1 MGRSI
6 TRAVSEVVD
15 GARAPE
21 WMDPGPAERA
31 WKVEGRRGG
40 PTFREGSFP
49 PTDEVVDHGADVVL
63 GQAYM
68 RFVRI
73 GPSSEAISSFSKENA
88 CLTRTLR
95 TFCCIWGGLR
105 RGVCDPMT
113 LSGPI

>member
-40 PTFREGSFP
+40 PTSRAGSFP
-49 PTDEVVDHGADVVL
+49 PTDEVVDHGADQKL
-63 GQAYM
+63 DAFSYQRPFHHSLLLDSIHAY
-68 RFVRI
+68 REHDFRRSI
-73 GPSSEAISSFSKENA
+73 LFSAIAMETYA
-88 CLTRTLR
+88 TGALE
-95 TFCCIWGGLR
+95 
-105 RGVCDPMT
+105 D
-113 LSGPI
+113 